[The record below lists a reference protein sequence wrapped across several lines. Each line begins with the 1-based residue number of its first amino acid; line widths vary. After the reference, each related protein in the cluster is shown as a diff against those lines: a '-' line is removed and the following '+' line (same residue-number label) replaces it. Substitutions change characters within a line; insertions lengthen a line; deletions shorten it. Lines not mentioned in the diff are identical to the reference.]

1 MRGRR
6 RRGRAGR
13 RSFSRGRGRF
23 RGRKRMSR
31 RRFKKRGGAPR
42 LRSPI
47 GFRM

>member
-1 MRGRR
+1 MRHR

-13 RSFSRGRGRF
+13 SRGRRSFKSF